1 MLAGC
6 RLYIIMMLIVGFVGC
21 DVVAFAEGPTRL
33 PTVIEKQYYDRV
45 INTIVKA
52 IPAGPSGWSKT
63 GQTKFAKLT
72 EVSTALDDGLPFE
85 VDYVISWKDVER
97 LQKAE
102 DKIVG
107 KAVDSGIITQE
118 DEVTNFI
125 KQNYPHDVAMQINII
140 VNGRVYIPPE
150 AVIAD
155 PVAGAPVLRT
165 EGEFDP
171 HLYWQEG
178 HTYIFLGS
186 FWNGGVSQYI
196 GETPELLNSL
206 PPTQIQSIVI
216 NIQADPERTRKVL
229 QQVNWASLKG
239 LLAD

>member
-1 MLAGC
+1 MG
-6 RLYIIMMLIVGFVGC
+6 IVGC
-21 DVVAFAEGPTRL
+21 NAAAFAEGPTRP
-33 PTVIEKQYYDRV
+33 PTAVEKQYYDRV

-72 EVSTALDDGLPFE
+72 EVSMALDDGLPFE
-85 VDYVISWKDVER
+85 VDYMISWKNVER

-102 DKIVG
+102 EEIVG
-107 KAVDSGIITQE
+107 KAVDRGITQE

-125 KQNYPHDVAMQINII
+125 KQNYPHDVAMEIDII
-140 VNGRVYIPPE
+140 VNGRLYIPPE

-155 PVAGAPVLRT
+155 TVVGASVLRT

-178 HTYIFLGS
+178 CTYVFLGS
-186 FWNGGVSQYI
+186 FWNGDVSQYR
-196 GETPELLNSL
+196 GETPELAQGL

-229 QQVNWASLKG
+229 QQINWASLKG
-239 LLAD
+239 LLNN